1 MSSIDQMKETLSGT
15 SSSTVVKI
23 RSSTFGSLE
32 AMAHSSSLF
41 TCDGSSSLNVFR
53 FIDLLCLKRAG
64 QLVRYV
70 MSRDDIASCA
80 EEQFPFGISCSSI
93 DSNQNHLY
101 VVPFRSTSIV
111 AYRIVDT
118 SPSIVLWKE
127 IHDESRD
134 RDIHGLSLSANG
146 SFLVSVLS
154 DQSMSL
160 YHNAATLS
168 RLAEVRLSLSLS
180 LASMISSMLFG

>member
-1 MSSIDQMKETLSGT
+1 
-15 SSSTVVKI
+15 
-23 RSSTFGSLE
+23 
-32 AMAHSSSLF
+32 
-41 TCDGSSSLNVFR
+41 VFR

-64 QLVRYV
+64 QLIRYV

-80 EEQFPFGISCSSI
+80 QEQFPFGISCSAI
-93 DSNQNHLY
+93 DSSQNHLY
-101 VVPFRSTSIV
+101 VVPFQSTSIL

-127 IHDESRD
+127 TRDESRGG
-134 RDIHGLSLSANG
+134 DIYGLSLSTNR

-160 YHNAATLS
+160 YHNAETLS
-168 RLAEVRLSLSLS
+168 RLAEVCLFFFLSFV
-180 LASMISSMLFG
+180 SSNQRSSVRFSSSRVARACAILPIGTRK